1 MTLKEIEALD
11 TETLTCEQVGRVI
24 GAKRQ
29 SIYLQAFECPEKL
42 GFPVIIIGER
52 VKIPKEA
59 FLYFMKKGRPL
70 AQATT
75 LTGEQGKTIITNKG
89 DNRQ

>member
-42 GFPVIIIGER
+42 GFPVIVMGSR
-52 VKIPKEA
+52 VKIPRIP
-59 FLYFMKKGRPL
+59 FIMFMN
-70 AQATT
+70 
-75 LTGEQGKTIITNKG
+75 GKTKRPTAGTADHPNIGERTI
-89 DNRQ
+89 